1 MFNII
6 GVISMLMLTVSWFAL
21 LILFFVKKNKI
32 ETARLALKTGIAS
45 NQQWIS
51 TEPNPFLR
59 KEVFVVDIRKI
70 KDETTIIIENKAGR
84 CASMSDDEFIDIFEP
99 VNQTDEQQK
108 AIETLDVWGVT
119 NVL

>member
-1 MFNII
+1 MLDLICA
-6 GVISMLMLTVSWFAL
+6 ISLVMATVSWFAL

-32 ETARLALKTGIAS
+32 ETARSALKTSVAS
-45 NQQWIS
+45 NQQWVS

-108 AIETLDVWGVT
+108 AIETLDFWG
-119 NVL
+119 